1 MPFSQKK
8 KKQKKKTA
16 TTTTTVTQ
24 HDWKFDTLKHA
35 VLCGNEAATS
45 LTAKR

>member
-1 MPFSQKK
+1 MPFSQK

-16 TTTTTVTQ
+16 TTTTVTQ

-35 VLCGNEAATS
+35 VLYAVMKP
-45 LTAKR
+45 LHL